1 MKVLEPQ
8 KGSHLTG
15 GLDMVSK
22 QAALR
27 DSSYHS
33 ECDPIVSVLPV
44 VNPVC
49 HLFHQWLVISEV
61 KHEY

>member
-1 MKVLEPQ
+1 MMKVLEPQ

-49 HLFHQWLVISEV
+49 HLFH
-61 KHEY
+61 